1 MNVSTRIASAWKKS
15 TMLLGLSLCAVFTAA
30 AAETAPV
37 LKDNSIE
44 IAGKTLTMK
53 QDGSFDCKNS
63 KGELLFS
70 CEMPYFWAVKSG
82 KPEWPWRNKHMD
94 KEKTKL
100 VRDGNKYS
108 WELWFKDE
116 GLAPV
121 CIIKQSLE
129 VLKDGQLEFRFR
141 YSFPEK
147 TEAYEFKHWTHFV
160 CPGKTLEN
168 EKITL
173 ANSTVEMNK
182 EMKPVTER
190 SAKWTFAPDK
200 PEKRFVY
207 ETKKGSANR
216 FMIVRWRNNRFE
228 ALVEQLKPGQE
239 TVVYFDLR

>member
-15 TMLLGLSLCAVFTAA
+15 TLLLGLSLCTAFTAA
-30 AAETAPV
+30 AAESAPV

-53 QDGSFDCKNS
+53 QDGGFYCKNS
-63 KGELLFS
+63 KGELLFD
-70 CEMPYFWAVKSG
+70 CEVPYFWAVKNG
-82 KPEWPWRNKHMD
+82 KPEWSWRNKHLD
-94 KEKTKL
+94 KEKSKL
-100 VRDGNKYS
+100 VRDGNKYT
-108 WELWFKDE
+108 WELWYKDE
-116 GLAPV
+116 GLAPF
-121 CIIKQSLE
+121 CAIKQSME

-141 YSFPEK
+141 YSFPAK
-147 TEAYEFKHWTHFV
+147 TEAYEFKYWTHFV

-173 ANSTVEMNK
+173 AKSTVEMNK

-190 SAKWTFAPDK
+190 EAKWTFAQDK

-207 ETKKGSANR
+207 EIKKGSPNR

-228 ALVEQLKPGQE
+228 ALTEQPKPGQE
-239 TVVYFDLR
+239 TVLYFDLR